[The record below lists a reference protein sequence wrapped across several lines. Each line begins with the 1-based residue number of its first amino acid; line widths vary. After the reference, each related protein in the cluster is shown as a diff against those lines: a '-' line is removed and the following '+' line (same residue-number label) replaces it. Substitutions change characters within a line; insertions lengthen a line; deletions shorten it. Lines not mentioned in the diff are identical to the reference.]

1 MTTVND
7 ILELME
13 TIAPQALKMSWDNA
27 GLLCGSRSTPVTK
40 VLVALDPFEHVCDEA
55 ADWGAEL
62 IVTHHPVIFAPQRSV
77 VDDNSVGRC
86 ILKLCRNGISAINAH
101 TNLDQ
106 AEGGVNDILAQ
117 TLGLESIETIFE
129 NNQQLLRCG
138 FVPEQSLQDFMA
150 TVKQKLHCEGLR
162 YCDAGKPVRKV
173 AVGGGACGSEMMD
186 AYRAGCDT
194 FVTADVKYNHFWDA
208 HDLGMNIIDAGHFCT
223 ENPVCTYLAEK
234 IAAAFP
240 DVAVRISESHE
251 DCVKYY

>member
-13 TIAPQALKMSWDNA
+13 TIAPLSLKMPWDNA

-40 VLVALDPFEHVCDEA
+40 ILIALDPFEHVCDEA
-55 ADWGAEL
+55 ADWGAQL
-62 IVTHHPVIFAPQRSV
+62 IVTHHPLIFDPQRSV
-77 VDDNSVGRC
+77 VDDNSVGRS
-86 ILKLCRNGISAINAH
+86 ILKLWRAGISAINAH

-106 AEGGVNDILAQ
+106 AEGGINDIFAQ
-117 TLGLESIETIFE
+117 TLGLSNIETVFE
-129 NNQQLLRCG
+129 DNMQLLRRG
-138 FVPEQSLQDFMA
+138 EVKEQSLESFLA
-150 TVKQKLHCEGLR
+150 TVKEKLHCEGLR

-173 AVGGGACGSEMMD
+173 AVGGGACGGELMQ
-186 AYRAGCDT
+186 AVRAGCDT

-208 HDLGMNIIDAGHFCT
+208 KDAGLNIIDAGHFCT
-223 ENPVCTYLAEK
+223 ENPICAYLAEK

-240 DVAVRISESHE
+240 DVEVKISETHA